1 MIVFKLYTRLTSK
14 TLEDITTETFSEE
27 MPWKLI
33 NVHVSTSRMLVIEN
47 THDIAQTIDRTNTI
61 DSEQYTDEGV

>member
-14 TLEDITTETFSEE
+14 TLEDIITETFSEE

-33 NVHVSTSRMLVIEN
+33 NVHVWTSRMLVIEN
-47 THDIAQTIDRTNTI
+47 THDIAQTIELI
-61 DSEQYTDEGV
+61 Q